1 MSDQLKDRHKPAQNP
16 SRITIM
22 KIWDHLPKNQYLSL
36 APWAWVQ
43 LESAEPPGPFPFLAG
58 VAPEVVASLHEAHGL
73 LSSALDTAISDVFS
87 KRASLDDPNR
97 QRRLEDA
104 YAEVISAR
112 PYLQQHIRCGR
123 KPDGM
128 FQWEF
133 PTDPAKSAAVING
146 GLRIFNSVKQQAI
159 PIGFDQRPMGALVG
173 KVLGFLDGTHRT
185 DEIKTVVATS
195 GRDGERLLTRLIES
209 LHQYE
214 CLVSSNTS
222 SVRSRWF
229 ETMHDQDMVHL
240 GHAALLYRQRDE
252 VFLFDPW
259 LLPWFAESSVS
270 SLWGSLLP
278 KPAAVF
284 LTHDHDDHVDPR
296 TLLHLHKDTPII
308 VPSRRNRRRL
318 SYDYLSLLR
327 ELGFGHVIELA
338 HGESWAFEGG
348 AVYSVPFYGE
358 DPCDLEMPRNCYL
371 IADRGYNVLVHAD
384 SGPTNSGRSALKDGV
399 IQSLVQQHGPI
410 PLVFA
415 SQQQLLEVRGHAA
428 HAPLSHPGK
437 WLDVGEN
444 GYLTNAYLADV
455 CAAAQAKLFV
465 SYATGGADWYP
476 DHLSFM
482 FSRRNPARTAL
493 LTAHWER
500 PEMLKELLVQHGCGY
515 HDGHALDLF
524 RRTTDGL
531 VEPISTGDALTPLSL
546 YRVDHSD
553 PPFMETS
560 SRVSLSR

>member
-1 MSDQLKDRHKPAQNP
+1 
-16 SRITIM
+16 M
-22 KIWDHLPKNQYLSL
+22 KIWDSLPKKQYLGL
-36 APWAWVQ
+36 APWTWVQ
-43 LESAEPPGPFPFLAG
+43 LESTAPPVPFPFIAG
-58 VAPEVVASLHEAHGL
+58 VAPEVVASLHEAHSL
-73 LSSALDTAISDVFS
+73 LSSAIDTAISDVFS
-87 KRASLDDPNR
+87 KRAPVDDPDR

-104 YAEVISAR
+104 YAEVISAH

-123 KPDGM
+123 RPDGT

-133 PTDPAKSAAVING
+133 PTDPTKASRITND
-146 GLRIFNSVKQQAI
+146 GLRIYNSAKRQAI
-159 PIGFDQRPMGALVG
+159 PIGFDQRPLGPLVG
-173 KVLGFLDGTHRT
+173 KILGFLDGTHQT
-185 DEIKTVVATS
+185 DEIRTVVATS

-209 LHQYE
+209 LHQHD
-214 CLVSSNTS
+214 CLIGSNTS

-229 ETMHDQDMVHL
+229 ETMQDRDTVHL
-240 GHAALLYRQRDE
+240 GHAALLYRQRDRML
-252 VFLFDPW
+252 LFDPW
-259 LLPWFAESSVS
+259 LLPWFAESSIP

-296 TLLHLHKDTPII
+296 TLLHLPKDTPII
-308 VPSRRNRRRL
+308 VPSRRNRRTL

-327 ELGFGHVIELA
+327 ELGFGQMIELA
-338 HGESWAFEGG
+338 HGESWEFEGG

-384 SGPTNSGRSALKDGV
+384 SGPTNSGKSALTDGA
-399 IQSLVQQHGPI
+399 IQSLLQRHGPI

-428 HAPLSHPGK
+428 HAALSHPGK
-437 WLDVGEN
+437 WLEVGEN
-444 GYLTNAYLADV
+444 GYLTNAYLAEV

-500 PEMLKELLVQHGCGY
+500 PEMLKTLLLTQGCRY
-515 HDGHALDLF
+515 HYGHALDLF

-531 VEPISTGDALTPLSL
+531 VGPITTGDILAPLSL
-546 YRVDHSD
+546 HRIDHGD
-553 PPFMETS
+553 PPFMKAGTPTAPS
-560 SRVSLSR
+560 Q